1 MSVANFIPTVW
12 EARLIE
18 NNHKDSILNVI
29 ATRATVD
36 GDKLIVNRVSAIANK
51 TYTGVVEWDNLDT
64 PKVELPM
71 DQESY
76 FAFKVND
83 VDKVQAK
90 GELVDSHTKEAS
102 KTMAETID
110 TYALAKFV
118 PLAVSKNKITGTSGA
133 AISINKTNI
142 YDYIVDL
149 GTKLNEQKAGKERY
163 CTIKSEVLGLL
174 SKDDRFTR
182 TPNILENGVVEGQRI
197 NGMQIV
203 VSEELPAGYILANA
217 KNSLAYGI
225 QISEI
230 EALRLE
236 NTFADGI
243 RGLYVY
249 GSQCFKPEDVA
260 TLKYVI
266 EDTTTTTTA

>member
-29 ATRATVD
+29 ATKATVE
-36 GDKLIVNRVSAIANK
+36 GEKLVVNRVSAIANK
-51 TYTGVVEWDNLDT
+51 TYTGTVVWDDLDT

-90 GELVDSHTKEAS
+90 GELVDSHTQEAS
-102 KTMAETID
+102 KSMAETID
-110 TYALAKFV
+110 KYALTKLV
-118 PLAVSKNKITGTSGA
+118 PLADATNQITEAAGA
-133 AISINKTNI
+133 AVTVDKTNI

-149 GTKLNEQKAGKERY
+149 GTKLNEKKSGKERF
-163 CTIKSEVLGLL
+163 CTIKSELLGLL

-182 TPNILENGVVEGQRI
+182 TPNILENGVVEGQKI

-203 VSEELPAGYILANA
+203 VSEELPTGFILANS

-230 EALRLE
+230 EELRLE

-249 GSQCFKPEDVA
+249 GSQCFKNEDVA

-266 EDTTTTTTA
+266 G